1 MIKLISFRKN
11 PHKEV
16 AERTNIDAEKKKNEG
31 NVFYKQQQYSDALKC
46 YSEAIGNKK
55 ISLRH

>member
-1 MIKLISFRKN
+1 MIKLIPCRKN

-46 YSEAIGNKK
+46 YSEAIGNTQ
-55 ISLRH
+55 